1 MAKVQKKNSLIYWH
15 VTDLNLDLSKWKLL
29 GFLSSNV
36 LGVVCMRCLHARSHK
51 PEDNE
56 APFPWKRSQRSHES
70 PATSSDTQHFHSG
83 GMVTTEAP
91 LDSNQKMRK
100 KTHSMT
106 HPGWMPFQLSAR
118 LMDQSAL
125 NFATSRL
132 RPALFSDTASN
143 FWNVY
148 SKKRNRSLLKLVSHT
163 TLYGDGL
170 TASTATA
177 ILKTSGLRWSSCITP
192 GSPIEQQC

>member
-1 MAKVQKKNSLIYWH
+1 MFWGWFVCGVCVRVPTNLRIMKHPFHGKDHKDHMRAQLQAVILNIFIVGGWLPQRRHWTPTRRCEKKHIVWLRNS
-15 VTDLNLDLSKWKLL
+15 S
-29 GFLSSNV
+29 
-36 LGVVCMRCLHARSHK
+36 MR
-51 PEDNE
+51 
-56 APFPWKRSQRSHES
+56 
-70 PATSSDTQHFHSG
+70 
-83 GMVTTEAP
+83 
-91 LDSNQKMRK
+91 
-100 KTHSMT
+100 
-106 HPGWMPFQLSAR
+106 HPGWRPFQLSAR

-148 SKKRNRSLLKLVSHT
+148 SKKRNRSLLKLASHT

-192 GSPIEQQC
+192 GSPIAQQC

>member
-1 MAKVQKKNSLIYWH
+1 MSPIW
-15 VTDLNLDLSKWKLL
+15 TLNFQNENFW
-29 GFLSSNV
+29 GFFPPMFWV
-36 LGVVCMRCLHARSHK
+36 MVCMRCLHARSHK

-70 PATSSDTQHFHSG
+70 PTTSSDTQHFHSG

-100 KTHSMT
+100 KKHIVWLRNSSMR

-132 RPALFSDTASN
+132 RPALALFSDTASN

-148 SKKRNRSLLKLVSHT
+148 SKKRNRSLLKLASHT

-192 GSPIEQQC
+192 GSPIAQQC

>member
-1 MAKVQKKNSLIYWH
+1 MFWGWFVC
-15 VTDLNLDLSKWKLL
+15 
-29 GFLSSNV
+29 G
-36 LGVVCMRCLHARSHK
+36 VCMRVPTNLRIMKHPFHGKDHK
-51 PEDNE
+51 DHMRAQLQAVILNIFIAGGWLP
-56 APFPWKRSQRSHES
+56 QRRHWTPTRRCEKKHIVWLRN
-70 PATSSDTQHFHSG
+70 SS
-83 GMVTTEAP
+83 
-91 LDSNQKMRK
+91 MR
-100 KTHSMT
+100 

-163 TLYGDGL
+163 TPVW
-170 TASTATA
+170 
-177 ILKTSGLRWSSCITP
+177 RWSNSIYGYCNSKDKWAEMIIMYYSREP
-192 GSPIEQQC
+192 YSAAMLEAALIEKYNGN